1 MLQVGADG
9 WRQQEQVVELLQ
21 APAAPRAE
29 GWDALL
35 RRAVAP
41 CTAAYSTAHQ
51 RLPDSCS
58 ASDRPGA
65 GTALRRRGY
74 GALSRERETHE
85 RFGRNDPFVTL
96 TFTLGVQPALD
107 TLHSSLHELTVSV
120 VVLSGGLGYCDG
132 C

>member
-1 MLQVGADG
+1 M
-9 WRQQEQVVELLQ
+9 
-21 APAAPRAE
+21 
-29 GWDALL
+29 DACSN
-35 RRAVAP
+35 ATGVP
-41 CTAAYSTAHQ
+41 STAAYSTAQQ

-96 TFTLGVQPALD
+96 TSDLGVQPARQ
-107 TLHSSLHELTVSV
+107 
-120 VVLSGGLGYCDG
+120 
-132 C
+132 

>member
-65 GTALRRRGY
+65 GIDLRRRGY
-74 GALSRERETHE
+74 GALSRERCTHE
-85 RFGRNDPFVTL
+85 RFGRNEGFVTL
-96 TFTLGVQPALD
+96 
-107 TLHSSLHELTVSV
+107 SSDLRLQHTV
-120 VVLSGGLGYCDG
+120 GAEGQTIHNKT
-132 C
+132 